1 MSGLKLCVIC
11 QRPLDDGRKRRA
23 DAVTCGASC
32 RTLLWRARRKIRRDG
47 GVPYVDVNSDGYGS
61 VASFQPPASRPW
73 SQSDERFYSQ
83 AALQDQA
90 GIEITRAERD
100 WMRRNV
106 GTMHPAVQQRLLD
119 RAIEQQRCEAAE
131 MSQHNPIKV
140 EVPQRPS
147 LSREYGQTRPG
158 IEASQPARRPVR
170 KHPYTGPPARANT
183 VSRCSRSRDDQR
195 TMGTQYSTVSDRLV
209 GHDQHPDHVQVR
221 IMSRSVTP
229 RQGSRIDIGM
239 ATADSGAMTCCNSM
253 PESIE

>member
-1 MSGLKLCVIC
+1 MPAVRLCVIC
-11 QRPLDDGRKRRA
+11 ERPLDDGRKRRR
-23 DAVTCGASC
+23 DAVTCGASW

-47 GVPYVDVNSDGYGS
+47 GVPYVDVNSNGYGS

-140 EVPQRPS
+140 EVPSDPASHGSVTRRGQASRRANRPVDP
-147 LSREYGQTRPG
+147 Y
-158 IEASQPARRPVR
+158 ASIRTPARLP
-170 KHPYTGPPARANT
+170 GPMRYPSSAPEAEQIDAPWAR
-183 VSRCSRSRDDQR
+183 S
-195 TMGTQYSTVSDRLV
+195 
-209 GHDQHPDHVQVR
+209 
-221 IMSRSVTP
+221 TP
-229 RQGSRIDIGM
+229 RSAIGW
-239 ATADSGAMTCCNSM
+239 
-253 PESIE
+253 